1 MTEHEQGSPIPPPE
15 DVDIEDVMS
24 DASGD
29 TAKVPSEDEPGTEG
43 SQAAY
48 PDDMPVAETGETAD
62 APPDEAAP

>member
-1 MTEHEQGSPIPPPE
+1 MSEQEQGSPIPPPE
-15 DVDIEDVMS
+15 DIDVDEALA

-29 TAKVPSEDEPGTEG
+29 TAKAPSEDEPMSGP
-43 SQAAY
+43 SQASY